1 MAESK
6 LRILLFVIFWAIFL
20 PLELCA
26 KRAVP
31 QPVKPLLWSV
41 YKIQPSG
48 DGSSAKITVSKRCK
62 CYFKPKTITIYEINY
77 LKSLET
83 DVQNLHITKFEIDKD
98 LLIVKTE
105 KGGIFSCD
113 IDRCQVKLIKLPQGY
128 EQIKSSRSVI
138 TLRMRQYLSRK
149 Q

>member
-6 LRILLFVIFWAIFL
+6 LRIRLFVIFLAIFL

-26 KRAVP
+26 KRAAP

-48 DGSSAKITVSKRCK
+48 DGSSAKIIVSKICK

-83 DVQNLHITKFEIDKD
+83 DVQDLHITKLEIHKE
-98 LLIVKTE
+98 LLLVKTE

-113 IDRCQVKLIKLPQGY
+113 ISSGKVKLIKLPQGY
-128 EQIKSSRSVI
+128 EQIKNNRSVI
-138 TLRMRQYLSRK
+138 QLKMRHFIK
-149 Q
+149 QNQ

>member
-1 MAESK
+1 MKITGKK
-6 LRILLFVIFWAIFL
+6 LLVFCLLLTAIVPFEAL
-20 PLELCA
+20 A

-31 QPVKPLLWSV
+31 QLVKPLFWSV

-48 DGSSAKITVSKRCK
+48 NGGSGKITVSKRCK

-83 DVQNLHITKFEIDKD
+83 DVQDLHITKLEIHKD

-105 KGGIFSCD
+105 KGGIFSCN
-113 IDRCQVKLIKLPQGY
+113 ITTGKVKLLKLPQRY
-128 EQIKSSRSVI
+128 EQISTTASVI
-138 TLRMRQYLSRK
+138 KLK
-149 Q
+149 VKW

>member
-6 LRILLFVIFWAIFL
+6 LRILLFVIFLAIFL

-26 KRAVP
+26 KRAAP
-31 QPVKPLLWSV
+31 QPVKPLFWSV

-48 DGSSAKITVSKRCK
+48 NGGSGKITVSKRCK

-83 DVQNLHITKFEIDKD
+83 DVQNLHITKLEIDNG
-98 LLIVKTE
+98 LLLVKTE
-105 KGGIFSCD
+105 KGGIFSCN
-113 IDRCQVKLIKLPQGY
+113 ITTGKVKLLKLPQRY
-128 EQIKSSRSVI
+128 EQISTTASVI
-138 TLRMRQYLSRK
+138 KLK
-149 Q
+149 VKW

>member
-6 LRILLFVIFWAIFL
+6 LRILLFVIFLAIFL

-26 KRAVP
+26 KRAAP
-31 QPVKPLLWSV
+31 QPVKPLLWSA

-48 DGSSAKITVSKRCK
+48 DGSSAKITVSKICK

-77 LKSLET
+77 QKSLER
-83 DVQNLHITKFEIDKD
+83 DVQRLYITKLEIHKD

-113 IDRCQVKLIKLPQGY
+113 IDRDKVKLIKLPQGY

>member
-1 MAESK
+1 MKTTGKK
-6 LRILLFVIFWAIFL
+6 LLVFCLLLTAIVPFEAL
-20 PLELCA
+20 A
-26 KRAVP
+26 KRAEP
-31 QPVKPLLWSV
+31 QPVKPLFWSV

-48 DGSSAKITVSKRCK
+48 NGGFGKITVSKRCK

-83 DVQNLHITKFEIDKD
+83 DVQNLHITKLEIDKD

-113 IDRCQVKLIKLPQGY
+113 ITTGKVKLVKLPQGY
-128 EQIKSSRSVI
+128 EQIKTGKASIVLKFYR
-138 TLRMRQYLSRK
+138 TH
-149 Q
+149 

>member
-6 LRILLFVIFWAIFL
+6 LRIRLFVIFLAIFL
-20 PLELCA
+20 PFELCA
-26 KRAVP
+26 KRAAP

-48 DGSSAKITVSKRCK
+48 DGSSAKITVSKICK

-83 DVQNLHITKFEIDKD
+83 DVQDLHITKLEIHKD

-113 IDRCQVKLIKLPQGY
+113 IDSCEVKLIKLPQGY
-128 EQIKSSRSVI
+128 EQIKTGKASIVLKFYR
-138 TLRMRQYLSRK
+138 TH
-149 Q
+149 